1 MEFADF
7 TWAWTTVHRHE
18 RKFDNPHFDFNLL
31 LMGNNMS
38 FGNTSNTINQLP
50 VAMTPEP
57 AAVVATIENADIKSE
72 VEDTKNADMKSEV
85 EATTTSAAPALKS
98 GSVIVLSEDDTPEYS
113 PRMTVAS
120 TETTTLAQEKAVAAK
135 TADSEADGQHSSKR
149 PASTEA
155 EGASP
160 KKLKTNEE
168 GNMTG
173 EGEKASSET
182 KKLETNEEGNTT
194 GEGEKAPS
202 ETKKLETIEVLKIK
216 ANTII
221 KKKNAQISELRD
233 KLAEV
238 EKERDALEESR
249 YQFEADKIVFKEQQA
264 IRNADKIAEARR
276 EREWQSNAAARMKAA
291 AVADHERK
299 LITKISFVERQ
310 LKTKHVTMENT
321 LNLKLEN
328 KTEKLE
334 ETLKKFSEAKE
345 QWRKEIQELKAQVK
359 EQAKH
364 GGAKAQQVVKE
375 LKEEVKIKDTKISEL
390 TSDKQRLHGEIIN
403 LKAHVNAEKT
413 QLADLYATHNST
425 CAEIKALF
433 TESQAWKTRAT
444 LRDQDLSLMQAKF
457 KHELKTRQSL
467 HYNSMHEMEEKWKLQ
482 AQNSAQSQQR
492 VVTNQRAVFH
502 LNGMLDT
509 KSKHIEELQA
519 KLVEC
524 QKSLRVF
531 TGAAAVAAAE
541 RRSEDEGGD

>member
-1 MEFADF
+1 MELADF

-98 GSVIVLSEDDTPEYS
+98 GSVTVLSEDATPEYS

-120 TETTTLAQEKAVAAK
+120 TETTTLAQEKAVAVK
-135 TADSEADGQHSSKR
+135 TADSQADGQHSSKR

-168 GNMTG
+168 GN
-173 EGEKASSET
+173 
-182 KKLETNEEGNTT
+182 TT

-202 ETKKLETIEVLKIK
+202 ETNKLETIEVLKIK

-233 KLAEV
+233 KHAEV

-264 IRNADKIAEARR
+264 IRNADKMAEARR

-291 AVADHERK
+291 AVADYERK
-299 LITKISFVERQ
+299 LSTKISFVERQ
-310 LKTKHVTMENT
+310 LKTKHATMENT

-403 LKAHVNAEKT
+403 LKAHVNAEKNPARRPSRNP
-413 QLADLYATHNST
+413 QLHLRRNQGTIHRISSLENPRHPPRPRLQPHASKIQTRAQTPPISPLQLHARNGGEMETPSPEFCPVAATCGHQST
-425 CAEIKALF
+425 CSLS
-433 TESQAWKTRAT
+433 SQWDA
-444 LRDQDLSLMQAKF
+444 
-457 KHELKTRQSL
+457 
-467 HYNSMHEMEEKWKLQ
+467 
-482 AQNSAQSQQR
+482 
-492 VVTNQRAVFH
+492 
-502 LNGMLDT
+502 
-509 KSKHIEELQA
+509 
-519 KLVEC
+519 
-524 QKSLRVF
+524 
-531 TGAAAVAAAE
+531 
-541 RRSEDEGGD
+541 

>member
-1 MEFADF
+1 MELADF

-18 RKFDNPHFDFNLL
+18 RKSDNPHFDFNLL
-31 LMGNNMS
+31 LMGNSMS

-98 GSVIVLSEDDTPEYS
+98 GSVIVLSDDDTPEYS

-168 GNMTG
+168 GN
-173 EGEKASSET
+173 
-182 KKLETNEEGNTT
+182 TT

-202 ETKKLETIEVLKIK
+202 ETNKLETIVEVKIK
-216 ANTII
+216 ANII
-221 KKKNAQISELRD
+221 IIKKNAQISELRG

-238 EKERDALEESR
+238 ENERDALEESR
-249 YQFEADKIVFKEQQA
+249 YQFKADKIAFEAQQA
-264 IRNADKIAEARR
+264 TRNADKMAEARR

-291 AVADHERK
+291 AVADYERK
-299 LITKISFVERQ
+299 LSTKISFVERQ
-310 LKTKHVTMENT
+310 LKAKHVTMENT
-321 LNLKLEN
+321 LNQKLKN

-375 LKEEVKIKDTKISEL
+375 LKEEVKIKDTRISEL
-390 TSDKQRLHGEIIN
+390 TADKQRLHGEIIN
-403 LKAHVNAEKT
+403 LKANVNAEKT
-413 QLADLYATHNST
+413 QLADLHATHNST
-425 CAEIKALF
+425 CAEIKAAF

-444 LRDQDLSLMQAKF
+444 LRDQDFSLMQAKF
-457 KHELKTRQSL
+457 KQELKTRQSL
-467 HYNSMHEMEEKWKLQ
+467 HYNAMHEIEEKWRLQ

-531 TGAAAVAAAE
+531 TGTAAAAAAAATE

>member
-1 MEFADF
+1 MELADF

-18 RKFDNPHFDFNLL
+18 RKFDNPHFDFKLL

-72 VEDTKNADMKSEV
+72 VEDTKNADIKSEV

-98 GSVIVLSEDDTPEYS
+98 GSVIVLSDDDIPEYS

-135 TADSEADGQHSSKR
+135 TADFEADGQHSSKR

-168 GNMTG
+168 GN
-173 EGEKASSET
+173 
-182 KKLETNEEGNTT
+182 TT

-202 ETKKLETIEVLKIK
+202 ETNKLEAIVEVKIK

-291 AVADHERK
+291 AVADYERK
-299 LITKISFVERQ
+299 LSTKISFVERQ
-310 LKTKHVTMENT
+310 LKAKHVTMENT
-321 LNLKLEN
+321 LNQKLEN

-413 QLADLYATHNST
+413 QLADLHATHNST

-444 LRDQDLSLMQAKF
+444 LRDQDFSLMQAKL
-457 KHELKTRQSL
+457 KQELKTRQSL
-467 HYNSMHEMEEKWKLQ
+467 HYNAMHEIEEKWRLQ

-531 TGAAAVAAAE
+531 TGAAAAAAVE
-541 RRSEDEGGD
+541 RRSEDEGGELGGDCRV